1 MNAGID
7 AILTGWQTAQQAFW
21 QGAASKPAFVDARA
35 FAPPDW
41 QAFDGFVAT
50 LSEQVLPNAKACDL
64 GRAQRAGAA
73 WRDVISSAWA
83 RIQADFDA
91 QRRAIWDPDAPP
103 DWRLLRDRWLATAEA
118 EFIRTQRSAEFLSA
132 QSELLGATVDLMANI
147 PFEVRASMARAR
159 RAIGDAGVALGELGL
174 DGVHIATTPKHVI
187 WRDGPATL
195 SRYEPLDGRTPT
207 LGPVVICYGLIG
219 RQTMIDL
226 TSTRSAVRQLLA
238 AGVDVYVLDWGSPG
252 AEEVETGFARI
263 VEQRLPAA
271 LVAACAEA
279 GTEQAVLFGICQGG
293 TLAACLAATDPS
305 RLAGLILAVT
315 PIDFHADEHDAD
327 PAHGLAN
334 IWLRALK
341 TDDLTRLV
349 ELEGCL
355 SGALLG
361 SVFNQLNPVRTLSKY
376 AVAMPELA
384 GNPDGFQTFMAMEKW
399 LADRPDLPAKLAVEW
414 LIDLYQNNSLVAGRF
429 SVGGDPVS
437 LRNIARPVL
446 NIFATGD
453 HIVPPPCSRA
463 LSRHL
468 PDTTAYRELAL
479 PTGHIGAFVSERAQT
494 LLVPE
499 IVRWLREIDLG
510 PGR

>member
-1 MNAGID
+1 MHAGID
-7 AILTGWQTAQQAFW
+7 AILTGWQAAQRAFW
-21 QGAASKPAFVDARA
+21 QGAASKPAFVDASA

-50 LSEQVLPNAKACDL
+50 LTQQVLPRAKGCDL

-73 WRDVISSAWA
+73 WRDVIAGAWG

-91 QRRAIWDPDAPP
+91 QRRALWDPDAPP
-103 DWRLLRDRWLATAEA
+103 DWHLLRDRWLATAEA
-118 EFIRTQRSAEFLSA
+118 EFIRTQRNADFLAA
-132 QSELLGATVDLMANI
+132 QSELLGATVELMAAV
-147 PFEVRASMARAR
+147 PGDVRTAMVKAR
-159 RAIGDAGVALGELGL
+159 RAIGDAAVVLGDLGL
-174 DGVHIATTPKHVI
+174 DGVRIATTPKRVI

-195 SRYEPLDGRTPT
+195 SRYEPLDGRVQT

-219 RQTMIDL
+219 RQTMTDL
-226 TSTRSAVRQLLA
+226 TPKRSAVRQLLA
-238 AGVDVYVLDWGSPG
+238 AGVDVFVLDWGNPG
-252 AEEVETGFARI
+252 PDEADTGFDRI
-263 VEQRLPAA
+263 VNHRLPAA
-271 LVAACAEA
+271 LHAVCTEA
-279 GTEQAVLFGICQGG
+279 GAEQAVLFGICQGG
-293 TLAACLAATDPS
+293 TLASCLAATDPA

-334 IWLRALK
+334 IWLRALE
-341 TDDLTRLV
+341 TRDLTRLV
-349 ELEGCL
+349 ELDGGL

-376 AVAMPELA
+376 AVGMPDLA
-384 GNPDGFQTFMAMEKW
+384 GDQDGFQTFMAMEKW
-399 LADRPDLPAKLAVEW
+399 LADRPDLPARLAVEW
-414 LIDLYQNNSLVAGRF
+414 LVDLYQRNALVAGNFTIGPAPVRL
-429 SVGGDPVS
+429 GDVA
-437 LRNIARPVL
+437 LPVL

-463 LSRHL
+463 LARHL
-468 PDTTAYRELAL
+468 PATTPYRELAL

-499 IVRWLREIDLG
+499 IVRWLREI
-510 PGR
+510 GRGMAS